1 MKAGVLH
8 EGKDLGRK
16 ANWIVCAGCC
26 IPGIVS
32 GANYCLVPYTCCAS
46 ESRSCFVCA
55 SECSFPCSDDVPLM
69 LTLLCPGLVVYP
81 KCGCC
86 MKVEDVMG
94 PPARAAD
101 EVELDR
107 SPSADDAGALSAST
121 PPSRVGGQAAA
132 SAGASLAD
140 VTDAQ
145 AVRFGWL
152 SNYGNGVSKAE
163 GDQRRT
169 RAKMEAVQ
177 SFRDDHLI
185 NAARLGKPDAVGR
198 AIQSGSSVNCVDE
211 FGCTPLYRAAEFGY
225 VETVRALL
233 EAGADKDLEAKN
245 GNTPIDMVCAGHG
258 VSQDKETK
266 RSIVDL
272 LRAPPARSIRRA

>member
-101 EVELDR
+101 DVELDR
-107 SPSADDAGALSAST
+107 MG
-121 PPSRVGGQAAA
+121 
-132 SAGASLAD
+132 
-140 VTDAQ
+140 
-145 AVRFGWL
+145 F
-152 SNYGNGVSKAE
+152 
-163 GDQRRT
+163 
-169 RAKMEAVQ
+169 
-177 SFRDDHLI
+177 
-185 NAARLGKPDAVGR
+185 LGCGHGYCYA
-198 AIQSGSSVNCVDE
+198 C
-211 FGCTPLYRAAEFGY
+211 LYRHTRVA
-225 VETVRALL
+225 VLDR
-233 EAGADKDLEAKN
+233 
-245 GNTPIDMVCAGHG
+245 VC
-258 VSQDKETK
+258 S
-266 RSIVDL
+266 
-272 LRAPPARSIRRA
+272 PPNRT